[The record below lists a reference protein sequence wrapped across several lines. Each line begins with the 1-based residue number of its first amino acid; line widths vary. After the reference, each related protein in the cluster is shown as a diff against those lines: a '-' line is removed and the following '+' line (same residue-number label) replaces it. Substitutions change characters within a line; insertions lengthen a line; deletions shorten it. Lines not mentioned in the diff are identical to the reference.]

1 MLNATSIAS
10 TPLLIGVKTR
20 NCCKKQV
27 KLPECGP
34 AKSST
39 QQHLNGTSVR
49 FRLSALGPVVLG
61 LQLQPI
67 DRKMRSASIV
77 CASASGQT
85 QTVEAPTIKVTN
97 APASPKLDDGGS
109 GFPPRDDD
117 GGGGGGGGGGG
128 NWSGGFFLFGFLA
141 FLGFLKDKES
151 DEDYRGSRRR

>member
-1 MLNATSIAS
+1 MLNATSTTS

-27 KLPECGP
+27 KLPGCGP

-39 QQHLNGTSVR
+39 QQPLNGTSVR
-49 FRLSALGPVVLG
+49 FRLSAALGPVALG

-85 QTVEAPTIKVTN
+85 QTVEAPTIKSPMLLHHQNLMMVGLDFH
-97 APASPKLDDGGS
+97 PAMMMVAVVVGEVAEATGLVDSSFS
-109 GFPPRDDD
+109 GFLH
-117 GGGGGGGGGGG
+117 
-128 NWSGGFFLFGFLA
+128 F
-141 FLGFLKDKES
+141 
-151 DEDYRGSRRR
+151 